1 MVFSQINQR
10 QCSLR
15 NLRESK
21 ARVKHHRELVAGSM
35 LCRVYAVSVG
45 TDDSVLVEHGRPVLS
60 TPVRHLRDGE
70 LWLASDIVVW

>member
-1 MVFSQINQR
+1 MKQR
-10 QCSLR
+10 LLGY
-15 NLRESK
+15 LREGEAGIEHNRQLVSRR
-21 ARVKHHRELVAGSM
+21 ALSRVDTISI
-35 LCRVYAVSVG
+35 G